1 MPIEVIK
8 IQEVEKIVEVIKE
21 VEKIIVKEEENC
33 DCLTGVR
40 FINAWNKLFKI
51 NGNVGSD
58 CISEKQFISII
69 QNSLNTNAEVLL
81 EQAEGQGQ
89 LEGTGVMSG
98 QGNIDFYNKDRYL
111 ETSNNLENNID
122 WDEKLD

>member
-69 QNSLNTNAEVLL
+69 QNSLNTNAEILL

-111 ETSNNLENNID
+111 ETSKNLENNID